1 MSSSTYDRDLSAVNS
16 HHTTEDNIR
25 LLGGDTFESIED
37 RFPPTISLNQRTTPN
52 KPERIGPYI
61 IETELGRGGMG
72 IVYRARDIR
81 LGRTIALKMILRANY
96 SDPKDLHRFQVEA
109 TAVAKLQHPN
119 IVQVYDVGTDS
130 DVPYMAL
137 EFVDQGTLSK
147 KLQNKPQ
154 ESRYAASLVAGMA
167 DGIQHAHDHGILHRD
182 LKPAN
187 ILLRKKEV
195 DSSASHA
202 SSASHHAIPEVPV
215 VSDFGLA
222 KKLDSKE
229 LFTQSGLA
237 IGTPNYMSP
246 EQASG
251 QTEKVG
257 PASDI
262 YGLGAILYELLTG
275 HPPFQGIST
284 IDTLMQVMQH
294 EPVPPRDLQP
304 KIAVDLE
311 TICLKCLHK
320 EPHRRY
326 SSAGELAADL
336 RRFLNDEVIH
346 ARAAGPVERM
356 TRWCKRHPAVT
367 GLLALVFLL
376 LIAGIAI
383 SSLFALTA
391 QQRAEQLEVEKDK
404 AARNLQRARTI
415 IREYLTDVEGDAQLA
430 QSLSFPLKQK
440 LLSRA
445 MPMLKELMLESG
457 DSPDLLAEEAKAH
470 CLLGNIHST
479 MGETLYAEK
488 AYLVSIQSWKKL
500 QAIQTLTNQ
509 QLESLGVTY
518 LNLGKLQFSQG
529 RFDESLAS
537 KKDTLTQANAMQ
549 ANKDSDDHKRGL
561 ILQAHLE
568 ISNVFRQQG
577 KYADAFTSLNQAK
590 ELITKRED
598 FQNQLLYLK
607 NAINVLADE
616 GLLAYETSRC
626 AEAITIFTQGLA
638 LSAERFKSDHNEE
651 EHWKQIAHFNHQT
664 SRVLE
669 KTGKWDEAIQKL
681 DSAIKTTNLLIAKNP
696 LSHLYQQNLAVSYG
710 NRGLINIT
718 LNRMQE
724 AEADIRQ
731 ELKLME
737 LLVKVNPTFANRR
750 ELARSHGHLGDLY
763 FHRKQSALGE
773 SELNLSIQQFNQLL
787 MIQPGE
793 IEIRMLT
800 ANSHMTLGSIC
811 FNQGNIEKAIRSHT
825 QAHSEFLNL
834 IKWCPQQTLHRTL
847 AGGACCNLGL
857 AYMASNQL
865 DAADD
870 WMKQADNHLT
880 TALRETP
887 GDKTANTFLRNT
899 TFARAGVCL
908 QRKNPREALLLINRV
923 WKMSILPHEAQDLE
937 RCSAEVHDQLINKA
951 RQAVKE
957 RLWPEVHEL
966 VLLLSAAEKVTS
978 ARQVELLK
986 LCNLGLEMKAKPD
999 FPSAATKLVKN
1010 LNQLQFFKNS
1020 EALKF
1025 FQSDSGLSY
1034 ICQLPTVVEVLKSSQ
1049 PLP

>member
-1 MSSSTYDRDLSAVNS
+1 MSSSTYDHDLSAVNS
-16 HHTTEDNIR
+16 HPTTEDNIR

-37 RFPPTISLNQRTTPN
+37 RFPPTISLNLRSAPA

-119 IVQVYDVGTDS
+119 IVQVYDVGMDG

-147 KLQNKPQ
+147 KLQGKPQ
-154 ESRYAASLVAGMA
+154 ESRFAASLVAGMA

-195 DSSASHA
+195 DSSSSHA
-202 SSASHHAIPEVPV
+202 SSASHQAITEVPV

-284 IDTLMQVMQH
+284 VDTLMQVMQH

-311 TICLKCLHK
+311 TICLKCLQK

-326 SSAGELAADL
+326 ATAGELAADL

-356 TRWCKRHPAVT
+356 TRWCRRHPAVT

-376 LIAGIAI
+376 LTTGVTI
-383 SSLFALTA
+383 SSTFAFKA
-391 QQRAEQLEVEKDK
+391 QQRAEQLAVEKDK

-415 IREYLTDVEGDAQLA
+415 IREYLTDVDEDPQLA
-430 QSLSFPLKQK
+430 QSLSIPLKQK

-445 MPMLKELMLESG
+445 MPMLKELMRESG

-470 CLLGNIHST
+470 CLLGNIHMT
-479 MGETLYAEK
+479 MGETQDAEK
-488 AYLVSIQSWKKL
+488 AYLASIQSWKKL
-500 QAIQTLTNQ
+500 QNQQTLTNHH
-509 QLESLGVTY
+509 LEFLGSSY

-529 RFDESLAS
+529 RFDEALAS
-537 KKDTLTQANAMQ
+537 KKETLTQANAMQ
-549 ANKDSDDHKRGL
+549 ADKETDDRKRGL
-561 ILQAHLE
+561 MIQAHLE

-577 KYADAFTSLNQAK
+577 KYADAQTSIRQAK
-590 ELITKRED
+590 ELTSKRED
-598 FQNQLLYLK
+598 FHLPRFYLI
-607 NAINVLADE
+607 NAINVMGDE
-616 GLLAYETSRC
+616 ALLAYETGRC
-626 AEAITIFTQGLA
+626 AEAIAIHTKVQA
-638 LSAERFKSDHNEE
+638 LSDERYKLEHHEE
-651 EHWKQIAHFNHQT
+651 EYLKQLAHTNHQL

-669 KTGKWDEAIQKL
+669 KTGQWEEAIRML
-681 DSAIKTTNLLIAKNP
+681 TIAIEKTNQLIAKNP

-710 NRGLINIT
+710 NRGLIYGTINKIT
-718 LNRMQE
+718 E

-737 LLVKVNPTFANRR
+737 QLVKTNPTFANRR
-750 ELARSHGHLGDLY
+750 ELARSHGHLGHIL
-763 FHRKQSALGE
+763 FNRKQFTVGE
-773 SELNLSIQQFNQLL
+773 QELFESIKQFNQLL
-787 MIQPGE
+787 QLQPGE
-793 IEIRMLT
+793 IEVRMLT
-800 ANSHMTLGSIC
+800 ANTHMTLGSIH
-811 FNQGNIEKAIRSHT
+811 FTQRVIEKAIQSHT
-825 QAHSEFLNL
+825 QAYEEFSTLVKL
-834 IKWCPQQTLHRTL
+834 CPQHTLHRIL
-847 AGGACCNLGL
+847 LGGACCNLGL
-857 AYMASNQL
+857 NHMVSNQL
-865 DAADD
+865 DAADK
-870 WMKQADNHLT
+870 WLNQADGHLT
-880 TALRETP
+880 TALKEEP
-887 GDKTANTFLRNT
+887 GDSTAQTFSRNT
-899 TFARAGVCL
+899 MFARAGVL
-908 QRKNPREALLLINRV
+908 YLRGNSREAVALINRV
-923 WKMSILPHEAQDLE
+923 WKMPMREHEVKDLE
-937 RCSAEVHDQLINKA
+937 QFCGEIHDHQLAQA
-951 RQAVKE
+951 RQAVDKND
-957 RLWPEVHEL
+957 WTTVHEI
-966 VLLLSAAEKVTS
+966 VSLLAASERVS
-978 ARQVELLK
+978 VARQLELLK
-986 LCNLGLEMKAKPD
+986 LCNQGLVAKAKPD
-999 FPSAATKLVKN
+999 FAPSAVKLVTL
-1010 LNQLQFFKNS
+1010 LNQQNHFKNPKQLQIFQT
-1020 EALKF
+1020 EAGLA
-1025 FQSDSGLSY
+1025 QVRQLSDVSAILDASK
-1034 ICQLPTVVEVLKSSQ
+1034 PSR
-1049 PLP
+1049 